1 MVLQENFRSVEPYV
15 PGEQPKDN
23 NVIKLN
29 TNENPYPPSPLVTE
43 VLNGVSGNDFRKYP
57 DPDVSDLVSALAD
70 YHGVDRENVFVGVGS
85 DDVLAMCFLTFF
97 NSGKEILFP
106 DVSYA
111 FYKVWASLFNIKYR
125 EIPLNDSFEIE
136 PEDYFTE
143 NGGIVFPN
151 PNAPTGL
158 ALPLSDVES
167 IIKANPNTVVIVDEA
182 YIDFGGESA
191 LSLVDKYSNLLVT
204 RTFSKSRSMA
214 GMRIG
219 YCIGCKELIS
229 VLNSVKFSFNSYTMS
244 SLAIKTGVASVKD
257 DDYFKRMVTKIVDT
271 REKSKKVLTS
281 LGFTFLDSS
290 SNFIFAK
297 HREIGG
303 EELFNALKENKI
315 FVRHFNSPRINDYLR
330 ITVGTEKEM
339 EKLFAFLKDYIDK
352 RQK

>member
-1 MVLQENFRSVEPYV
+1 MIEDNFRKVVPYV

-23 NVIKLN
+23 DVIKLN
-29 TNENPYPPSPLVTE
+29 TNENPYPPSPS
-43 VLNGVSGNDFRKYP
+43 VLDALAKVDNNSFRKYP
-57 DPDVSDLVSALAD
+57 DPDVTDLVQAIAD
-70 YHGVDRENVFVGVGS
+70 YHHFKKENVFVGVGS
-85 DDVLAMCFLTFF
+85 DDVLAMCFLSFF

-111 FYKVWASLFNIKYR
+111 FYKVWADLFQIKYR
-125 EIPLNDSFEIE
+125 EVPLDENFNIV
-136 PEDYFTE
+136 PKDYMVD

-158 ALPLSDVES
+158 TLPLSDIED
-167 IIKANPNTVVIVDEA
+167 IIIENKHKVVIVDEA
-182 YIDFGGESA
+182 YIDFGGDTA
-191 LSLVDKYSNLLVT
+191 LSLINKYDNLIVT

-219 YCIGCKELIS
+219 YCIGNEQLIS

-244 SLAIKTGVASVKD
+244 DVAIKCGVASIND
-257 DDYFKRMVTKIVDT
+257 DTYFKNIVAKIIDT
-271 REKSKKVLTS
+271 REKTKESLTN

-297 HREIGG
+297 HNEISG

-315 FVRHFNSPRINDYLR
+315 FVRHFNAPRINEYLR
-330 ITVGTEKEM
+330 ITIGTEREM
-339 EKLFAFLKDYIDK
+339 EELISFLDTYISGK
-352 RQK
+352 RG